1 MEYVTVRSYDGKLV
15 RVEAS
20 KKDEYLRTQEKIKSL
35 IKSGKSLEE
44 IKEIMKNDGKL

>member
-15 RVEAS
+15 RVEVS
-20 KKDEYLRTQEKIKSL
+20 KKDEYLRTQEKIKYL

-44 IKEIMKNDGKL
+44 IKEIMKDDGKL